1 MDGGD
6 GVDGEDGVDGGD
18 GVDGVDGGNGVDGG
32 DGEGGG
38 MESVG
43 NGKKSVLRRGE
54 RCTQNVRAILWI
66 IEFLVVNSLAG
77 KEVKAPL

>member
-6 GVDGEDGVDGGD
+6 GEG
-18 GVDGVDGGNGVDGG
+18 
-32 DGEGGG
+32 GGG

-54 RCTQNVRAILWI
+54 RCTQNVLKMYVL
-66 IEFLVVNSLAG
+66 FYG
-77 KEVKAPL
+77 